1 MVWRLSIQTLQRS
14 KTKPVTSQLSLNPQD
29 VNGPT
34 TAFVG
39 RQPILSR
46 DMDLYAYELL
56 FRDGDPSLAMS
67 DGSAAT
73 ANVLINSL
81 MEIGLDRVAGSARV
95 FVNVTRDLLLNG
107 DMSFLPPRR
116 FVLEILED
124 VKPEKEILESVQ
136 RLSDDGFTIALD
148 DYFHQKELLPL
159 VELADIVKIDL
170 PMIADDALESQIQRL
185 VDDGKRVLAEKVETH
200 EQFNACKEHGCEL
213 FQGYFFCRPQLM
225 ERRKLNHTSQ
235 SLLQVLAELND
246 ADISLDR
253 VEGMLATDA
262 SLCFRLLRYVN
273 SANVATEREISTIRH
288 AATVVG
294 IARIRSLA
302 TMMLMSEMSSDKP
315 PELMNIAMIRAKTC
329 EYLSQR
335 LRICDPQQAFTTGL
349 VSAFDALLDDTM
361 STVVEMLP
369 LANELND
376 ALLHRQGELGMLL
389 SCALNEPCDDVSASL
404 VCEANTAA
412 TIWVTENSSQF
423 SDKN

>member
-124 VKPEKEILESVQ
+124 VKPEKEIPESVQ

-159 VELADIVKIDL
+159 VELADIVKID
-170 PMIADDALESQIQRL
+170 
-185 VDDGKRVLAEKVETH
+185 
-200 EQFNACKEHGCEL
+200 
-213 FQGYFFCRPQLM
+213 
-225 ERRKLNHTSQ
+225 
-235 SLLQVLAELND
+235 
-246 ADISLDR
+246 
-253 VEGMLATDA
+253 
-262 SLCFRLLRYVN
+262 FR
-273 SANVATEREISTIRH
+273 
-288 AATVVG
+288 
-294 IARIRSLA
+294 
-302 TMMLMSEMSSDKP
+302 
-315 PELMNIAMIRAKTC
+315 
-329 EYLSQR
+329 
-335 LRICDPQQAFTTGL
+335 
-349 VSAFDALLDDTM
+349 
-361 STVVEMLP
+361 
-369 LANELND
+369 
-376 ALLHRQGELGMLL
+376 
-389 SCALNEPCDDVSASL
+389 
-404 VCEANTAA
+404 
-412 TIWVTENSSQF
+412 
-423 SDKN
+423 